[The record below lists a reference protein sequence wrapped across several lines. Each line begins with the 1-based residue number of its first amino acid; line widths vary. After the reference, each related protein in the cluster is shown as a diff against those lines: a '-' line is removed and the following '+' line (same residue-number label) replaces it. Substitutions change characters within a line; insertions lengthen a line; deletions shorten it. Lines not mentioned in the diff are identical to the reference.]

1 MPFPRAAGRGEHDF
15 RKRPTPMQVTQT
27 LDEGLKREF
36 KVVVPASDLDARL
49 NERLATLKDR
59 VNING
64 FRKGKVPVAHLKKL
78 YGKSVMAEVL
88 DQVVADANR
97 KIVDDNG
104 LKLAMQP
111 KVKVTAEDEP
121 DEQKAVLGVIE
132 GKHDLGLTVALEVLP
147 KVELKE
153 IGELKV
159 ERLTADVSDADVAE
173 AVERVAKQSRP
184 FSPKDGAAADGD
196 RVTIDFVGK
205 IDGEPFQGGSAEGH
219 QLELGSGAF
228 IPGFQEQLVGVKS
241 GDEKV
246 VGVDFPAEYPAAE
259 LAGKAASFDVTVKS
273 VEAPDELKIDDEFA
287 KSLGLESLDS
297 LKDAVREQIAG
308 DYARVS
314 RQEVKRQLLDALDA
328 QYAFDLPPTLVEQE
342 FENVWRQVI
351 GDLARTGRTLEDEGE
366 TEESARAE
374 YRKIAER
381 RVRLGLVLAE
391 IGERHEV
398 KVADDE
404 VTRALVERARQYP
417 GQEQQVWDFY
427 RNNPEALAELRAP
440 IFEDKVVDRI
450 LETAS
455 VTERKVAKDEL
466 FAEPDED
473 DDGAKAP
480 DDASGA
486 KSKAKSK
493 AKAKAKVEAKP
504 GNKSET
510 SGADPKEASGDN
522 VKTEA

>member
-1 MPFPRAAGRGEHDF
+1 
-15 RKRPTPMQVTQT
+15 MQVTQT

-36 KVVVPASDLDARL
+36 KVVVSASDLDARL

-132 GKHDLGLTVALEVLP
+132 GRHDLGLTVAVEVLP
-147 KVELKE
+147 KVELTDVSS
-153 IGELKV
+153 LKV
-159 ERLTADVSDADVAE
+159 ERLNAEVAEADVDE
-173 AVERVAKQSRP
+173 AVERVAKQNRA
-184 FSPKDGAAADGD
+184 FSAKDGAAANGD

-205 IDGEPFQGGSAEGH
+205 IDGEAFEGGSATDAP
-219 QLELGSGAF
+219 LELGSNSF
-228 IPGFQEQLVGVKS
+228 IPGFEEQLVGVKA
-241 GDEKV
+241 GDEKQV
-246 VGVDFPAEYPAAE
+246 SVTFPAEYQAAH
-259 LAGKAASFDVTVKS
+259 LAGKDATFDVTVKG
-273 VEAPDELKIDDEFA
+273 VEAPEELKIDDELA
-287 KSLGLESLDS
+287 KSLGLESLDK
-297 LKDAVREQIAG
+297 LKEAVRDQIAG

-314 RQEVKRQLLDALDA
+314 RQKVKRQLLDALDE
-328 QYAFDLPPTLVEQE
+328 QYSFDLPPTLVEQE
-342 FENVWRQVI
+342 FENVWRQVM

-366 TEESARAE
+366 SEESARAE

-391 IGERHEV
+391 IGEKHDV
-398 KVADDE
+398 KVSDDE

-427 RNNPEALAELRAP
+427 RNNPDALAELRAP
-440 IFEDKVVDRI
+440 LFEDKVVDAI
-450 LETAS
+450 LGKAS
-455 VTERKVAKDEL
+455 VTERAVSKDEL

-473 DDGAKAP
+473 GEEADKPKAAP
-480 DDASGA
+480 
-486 KSKAKSK
+486 KKAKSRTK
-493 AKAKAKVEAKP
+493 TAAEA
-504 GNKSET
+504 GDESE
-510 SGADPKEASGDN
+510 A
-522 VKTEA
+522 

>member
-1 MPFPRAAGRGEHDF
+1 
-15 RKRPTPMQVTQT
+15 MQVTQT

-64 FRKGKVPVAHLKKL
+64 FRKGKVPVAHLRKL

-88 DQVVADANR
+88 DQVVSEANR

-147 KVELKE
+147 KVELTDV
-153 IGELKV
+153 GSLKV
-159 ERLTADVSDADVAE
+159 ERLNADVAEADVDE
-173 AVERVAKQSRP
+173 AVERVAKQNRS
-184 FSPKDGAAADGD
+184 FSVKDGAAAEGD
-196 RVTIDFVGK
+196 RVVIDFVGK
-205 IDGEPFQGGSAEGH
+205 IDGEAFEGGSATDAP
-219 QLELGSGAF
+219 LELGSNSF
-228 IPGFQEQLVGVKS
+228 IPGFEEQLVGVKA
-241 GDEKV
+241 GDEKQV
-246 VGVDFPAEYPAAE
+246 AVSFPAEYQAAH
-259 LAGKAASFDVTVKS
+259 LAGKDATFDVTVKA
-273 VEAPDELKIDDEFA
+273 VEAPAELAIDDELA
-287 KSLGLESLDS
+287 KSLGLESLDK
-297 LKDAVREQIAG
+297 LKEAVRDQIAA

-314 RQEVKRQLLDALDA
+314 RQKVKRQLLDALDE
-328 QYAFDLPPTLVEQE
+328 QYSFDLPPTLVEQE

-391 IGERHEV
+391 IGEKHDV
-398 KVADDE
+398 KVSDDE

-427 RNNPEALAELRAP
+427 RNNPDALAELRAP
-440 IFEDKVVDRI
+440 IFEDKVVDAI
-450 LETAS
+450 LAKAS
-455 VTERKVAKDEL
+455 VTERSVGKDEL

-473 DDGAKAP
+473 GEEAGEPKAAP
-480 DDASGA
+480 KKA
-486 KSKAKSK
+486 KSKAKSA
-493 AKAKAKVEAKP
+493 AKAEDASEA
-504 GNKSET
+504 
-510 SGADPKEASGDN
+510 
-522 VKTEA
+522 